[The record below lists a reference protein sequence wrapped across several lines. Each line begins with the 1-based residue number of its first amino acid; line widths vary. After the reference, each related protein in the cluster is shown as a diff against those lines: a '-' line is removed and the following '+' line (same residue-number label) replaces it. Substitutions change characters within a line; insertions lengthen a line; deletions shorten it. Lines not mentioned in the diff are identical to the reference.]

1 MTPNYCKMHQ
11 VNQVKHQYTAYLSHV
26 FSHQFPLF
34 ALFFPSS
41 GALPALLGVDEHAGS
56 RLFSIGVLVCL
67 LDTTISIYLD
77 SAGHIWTVVTYIYI
91 YAMQLYIII

>member
-1 MTPNYCKMHQ
+1 MF
-11 VNQVKHQYTAYLSHV
+11 
-26 FSHQFPLF
+26 FSHQFPRV

-56 RLFSIGVLVCL
+56 RLFSIGVLVCF

-91 YAMQLYIII
+91 YRYAVIYIYNCIDIHIYIYTYIYIYILK